1 MSDIV
6 LGEQPENQPDGLSAA
21 TQKIVRTAGGNRL
34 RLLSYN
40 IQAGAAA
47 SRFRHYVTHSWKHVL
62 PHSASLQNL
71 DSIAAIV
78 RDYDIVGLQE
88 VDAGSLRS
96 YFINQVEYLAKCA
109 AFPYWYHQTNRN
121 LGKLAQYS
129 NGLLSRIQPTEVID
143 YRLPGVIPGR
153 GAIFVR
159 YGQDK
164 ETSLALV
171 LVHLALSR
179 RARLKQLA
187 FLIDLV
193 NEYPHVAVMGD
204 FNCQVQS
211 REIQTLLANTT
222 LRAPIDELLTFPSW
236 RPFRN
241 IDHIL
246 ITPSLKLTEARVL
259 NCTYSDHLPITLD
272 IEVPPAIALSRMV
285 REETLGQLMGEGEMT
300 GAP

>member
-1 MSDIV
+1 MLSGQTD
-6 LGEQPENQPDGLSAA
+6 NQKDGLPKA
-21 TQKIVRTAGGNRL
+21 TQKTARADGGNRL

-109 AFPYWYHQTNRN
+109 GFPYWYHQTNRN

-129 NGLLSRIQPTEVID
+129 NGLLSRIMPTEVID

-159 YGQDK
+159 YGQQK
-164 ETSLALV
+164 EASLLLL

-193 NEYPHVAVMGD
+193 NEYPHVVLMGD
-204 FNCQVQS
+204 FNCQPQS

-222 LRAPIDELLTFPSW
+222 LRAPMDELLTFPSW
-236 RPFRN
+236 RPLRN

-246 ITPSLKLTEARVL
+246 ITPSLKLSEAQVL

-272 IEVPPAIALSRMV
+272 IEVPPAIALNRME
-285 REETLGQLMGEGEMT
+285 RHEALGQLVGEGQIT

>member
-1 MSDIV
+1 MSDII
-6 LGEQPENQPDGLSAA
+6 LPDRHAEIAVSPLPAA
-21 TQKIVRTAGGNRL
+21 VEGRARAGGNRL

-78 RDYDIVGLQE
+78 RDFDIVALQE

-109 AFPYWYHQTNRN
+109 GFPYWYHQTNRN
-121 LGKLAQYS
+121 LGKLGQFS
-129 NGLLSRIQPTEVID
+129 NGLLSRVIPAEVID

-159 YGQDK
+159 YGQRDA
-164 ETSLALV
+164 SLVLL

-193 NEYPHVAVMGD
+193 NEFPHVVLMGD
-204 FNCQVQS
+204 FNCQLQS

-222 LRAPIDELLTFPSW
+222 LHAPVEDLPTFPSW
-236 RPFRN
+236 RPFRT

-246 ITPSLKLTEARVL
+246 ITPSLKLSEAKVL
-259 NCTYSDHLPITLD
+259 HCTFSDHLPVTLD
-272 IEVPPAIALSRMV
+272 IEVPSTIDIKRSAPADFAYAL
-285 REETLGQLMGEGEMT
+285 
-300 GAP
+300 GAGGDLPDT

>member
-1 MSDIV
+1 MLSGQTD
-6 LGEQPENQPDGLSAA
+6 NQKDGLPKA
-21 TQKIVRTAGGNRL
+21 TQKTARADGGNRL

-109 AFPYWYHQTNRN
+109 GFPYWYHQTNRN

-129 NGLLSRIQPTEVID
+129 NGLLSRIMPTEVID

-159 YGQDK
+159 YGQQK
-164 ETSLALV
+164 EASLLLL

-193 NEYPHVAVMGD
+193 NEYPHVVLMGD
-204 FNCQVQS
+204 FNCQPQS

-222 LRAPIDELLTFPSW
+222 LRAPMDELLTFPSW
-236 RPFRN
+236 RPLRN

-246 ITPSLKLTEARVL
+246 ITPSLKLSEARVL

-272 IEVPPAIALSRMV
+272 IEVPPAIALNRME
-285 REETLGQLMGEGEMT
+285 RHEALGQLVGEGQIT